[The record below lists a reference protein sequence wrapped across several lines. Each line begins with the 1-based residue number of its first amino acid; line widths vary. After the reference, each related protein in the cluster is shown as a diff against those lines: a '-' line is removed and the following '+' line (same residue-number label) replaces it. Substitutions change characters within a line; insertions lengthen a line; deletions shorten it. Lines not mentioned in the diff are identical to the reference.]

1 MTGHEFL
8 RKLRRLGNQRGVSVR
23 IESKRG
29 KGSHSTLYFGEARTV
44 IQDLKKEL
52 PDGTLR
58 AMLRQIGL
66 SPRDL
71 EERKTG

>member
-8 RKLRRLGNQRGVSVR
+8 RKLRRFGDQSGVPVR

-52 PDGTLR
+52 PAGTMR

-71 EERKTG
+71 EKRGPR